1 MATTRVVIANHW
13 GDYKPGDTADIDSDE
28 ARSLI
33 VRGLASKAP
42 AKGRATKAEE
52 AGK

>member
-13 GDYKPGDTADIDSDE
+13 GDYRPGDEAEIDSNE

-33 VRGLASKAP
+33 AVGLATEAP
-42 AKGRATKAEE
+42 SKGRATKAEE